1 MLISFSFSTE
11 QGTMALEM
19 MTNQNFGDMD
29 AILTTVSGG
38 GMASGISIAAKSINP
53 SIKVILVEPVGKNL
67 SECLKAGERKWPN
80 PPQFLNTI
88 AEGIKTQQLGQL
100 TFPILCDL
108 AEHDVITVT
117 DDEMV
122 EGMKIVAERMK
133 LVIEAS
139 AGAVVAAVLF
149 KLSQVLQKW
158 PHIKK
163 IGVILCGGNTDLHSL
178 PW

>member
-1 MLISFSFSTE
+1 
-11 QGTMALEM
+11 MALEM
-19 MTNQNFGDMD
+19 MTNQKLEGMD

-38 GMASGISIAAKSINP
+38 GMASGISLAAKAINP
-53 SIKVILVEPVGKNL
+53 SLKVILVEPVGKNL
-67 SECLKAGERKWPN
+67 SECLKSGERKWPD

-117 DDEMV
+117 DDEMI
-122 EGMKIVAERMK
+122 EGMRIVAERMK

-139 AGAVVAAVLF
+139 AGAVVAAAIF

-158 PHIKK
+158 PHIKN
-163 IGVILCGGNTDLHSL
+163 IGVVLCGGNTDLNYL
-178 PW
+178 PWVSKD

>member
-1 MLISFSFSTE
+1 
-11 QGTMALEM
+11 MALEM
-19 MTNQNFGDMD
+19 LTNQNIENMD

-38 GMASGISIAAKSINP
+38 GMASGISIAAKSINQ

-67 SECLKAGERKWPN
+67 STCLKAKERKWPN

-108 AEHDVITVT
+108 AEPDVITVT
-117 DDEMV
+117 DDEMI
-122 EGMKIVAERMK
+122 EGMRLVAERMK

-139 AGAVVAAVLF
+139 AGAVVAAALY
-149 KLSQVLQKW
+149 KLPEILQKW
-158 PHIKK
+158 PHIKN
-163 IGVILCGGNTDLHSL
+163 IGVILCGGNTDLNKL
-178 PW
+178 PWVKE

>member
-1 MLISFSFSTE
+1 
-11 QGTMALEM
+11 MALEM
-19 MTNQNFGDMD
+19 LTNQNIENMD

-38 GMASGISIAAKSINP
+38 GMASGISIAAKSINE

-67 SECLKAGERKWPN
+67 STCLKSKERKWPN

-108 AEHDVITVT
+108 AEPDVITVT

-122 EGMKIVAERMK
+122 EGMRIVAERMK

-139 AGAVVAAVLF
+139 AGAVVAAALY
-149 KLSQVLQKW
+149 KLPEILQKW
-158 PHIKK
+158 PHIKN
-163 IGVILCGGNTDLHSL
+163 IGVILCGGNTDLNKL
-178 PW
+178 PWIKE

>member
-1 MLISFSFSTE
+1 
-11 QGTMALEM
+11 MALEM
-19 MTNQNFGDMD
+19 LTNQNIENMD

-38 GMASGISIAAKSINP
+38 GMASGISIAAKSINE

-67 SECLKAGERKWPN
+67 STCLKAKERKWPN

-108 AEHDVITVT
+108 AEPDVITVT

-122 EGMKIVAERMK
+122 EGMRIVAERMK

-139 AGAVVAAVLF
+139 AGAVVAAALY
-149 KLSQVLQKW
+149 KLPEILQKW
-158 PHIKK
+158 PHIKN
-163 IGVILCGGNTDLHSL
+163 IGVILCGGNTDLNKL
-178 PW
+178 PWIKE

>member
-1 MLISFSFSTE
+1 
-11 QGTMALEM
+11 MALEM
-19 MTNQNFGDMD
+19 MTNQNLGDMD

-38 GMASGISIAAKSINP
+38 GMASGISVAAKSINP
-53 SIKVILVEPVGKNL
+53 SIKIILVEPVGKDL
-67 SECLKAGERKWPN
+67 AECLKTGERKWPN

-108 AEHDVITVT
+108 AEHDVITIT

-122 EGMKIVAERMK
+122 QGMKIVAERMK

-139 AGAVVAAVLF
+139 AGAVVAAAIF
-149 KLSQVLQKW
+149 KLPEILKKW
-158 PHIKK
+158 PHIKN
-163 IGVILCGGNTDLHSL
+163 IGVVLCGGNTDLNNL
-178 PW
+178 PWVTK

>member
-1 MLISFSFSTE
+1 
-11 QGTMALEM
+11 MALEM
-19 MTNQNFGDMD
+19 MTNQKLEDMD

-38 GMASGISIAAKSINP
+38 GMASGISLAAKAINP
-53 SIKVILVEPVGKNL
+53 SLKVILVEPVGKNL
-67 SECLKAGERKWPN
+67 SECLKSGERKWPN

-117 DDEMV
+117 DDEMI
-122 EGMKIVAERMK
+122 EGMRIVAERMK

-139 AGAVVAAVLF
+139 AGAVVAAAIF

-158 PHIKK
+158 PHIKN
-163 IGVILCGGNTDLHSL
+163 IGVVLCGGNTDLNYL
-178 PW
+178 PWVSKD